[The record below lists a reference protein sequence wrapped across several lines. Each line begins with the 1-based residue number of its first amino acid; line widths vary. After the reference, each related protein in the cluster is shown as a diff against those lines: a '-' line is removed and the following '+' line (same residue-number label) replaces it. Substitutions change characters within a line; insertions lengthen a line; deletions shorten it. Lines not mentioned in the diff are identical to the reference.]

1 MTQVLKMTAPQLEDA
16 KDPNDARNDPQFRRY
31 LETEVKGI
39 ATSKNGVIDLSAYRA
54 SDKTGIDIPPREW
67 IWKHWASAGVVT
79 GLSGPPGVAKS
90 LLAQQIGTHAAIG
103 LQLLGSP
110 MSKVPALHV
119 TCEDD
124 EDELDRRQIQI
135 CDAIGT
141 PLPDDLHLMSWV
153 GEETLLVFQE
163 NGSFSRTARFTA
175 LDEYIGDNGIKC
187 ATLDLIPDF
196 WNGNEINRTHVN
208 AFVKS
213 HLAYLARRHKAAII
227 PLFHPSKAGM
237 ADGTGTSGSTAWEG
251 SFRGRIYM
259 SRPKDDDIKS
269 PDRIISRPKANYSS
283 LDEKEMTWRDGYL
296 WEKGTDKEEDREQKN
311 VQIFLEILQY
321 CETKEMEISPANNSP
336 NYFGKTFPQIWKS
349 IDGRHTKITK
359 RAMENAYIKCQMD
372 GVTKELPPNNR
383 GGKRIKFIGYGDA

>member
-1 MTQVLKMTAPQLEDA
+1 MTEVVKMTAPHLDDA
-16 KDPNDARNDPQFRRY
+16 KDPNDARNDPRFRRY
-31 LETEVKGI
+31 LETEVKG
-39 ATSKNGVIDLSAYRA
+39 AKAEPKNGAIDLGAYRA
-54 SDKTGIDIPPREW
+54 SDKSGITIPPREW

-110 MSKVPALHV
+110 MMQVPALHV

-124 EDELDRRQIQI
+124 EDELDRRQIRI

-141 PLPDDLHLMSWV
+141 QLPSDLHLMSWV
-153 GEETLLVFQE
+153 GEETLLVFQD
-163 NGSFSRTARFTA
+163 NGRFSRTPRFTA
-175 LDEYIGDNGIKC
+175 LDEYIGDNSIKLL
-187 ATLDLIPDF
+187 TLDLIPDF

-213 HLAYLARRHKAAII
+213 HLAYLARRHKAAVI

-259 SRPKDDDIKS
+259 SRVKDDDMKS
-269 PDRIISRPKANYSS
+269 PDRIISRPKANYST
-283 LDEKEMTWRDGYL
+283 LDEKELTWRDGYL
-296 WEKGTDKEEDREQKN
+296 WEKGTNKDADRDQEN
-311 VQIFLEILQY
+311 EQIFLEILQY
-321 CETKEMEISPANNSP
+321 CEKKGIEVSPSTNAQK
-336 NYFGKTFPQIWKS
+336 YYGRAFPEIWKMM
-349 IDGRHTKITK
+349 DGRHRNITQ
-359 RAMENAYIKCQMD
+359 RAMEKACLQARVKGLIEETER
-372 GVTKELPPNNR
+372 TKTTRPRL
-383 GGKRIKFIGYGDA
+383 KFIGYK

>member
-1 MTQVLKMTAPQLEDA
+1 MGEVWNIDGELEKDLAVL
-16 KDPNDARNDPQFRRY
+16 
-31 LETEVKGI
+31 
-39 ATSKNGVIDLSAYRA
+39 DLGAYRA
-54 SDKTGIDIPPREW
+54 SDKSGQAIPPREW

-90 LLAQQIGTHAAIG
+90 LLAQQIGTHASIG

-110 MSKVPALHV
+110 MIKVPALHV

-124 EDELDRRQIQI
+124 EDELDRRQIKI

-141 PLPDDLHLMSWV
+141 ELPSDLHLMSWV

-163 NGSFSRTARFTA
+163 NGLFSRTARFNA
-175 LDEYIGDNGIKC
+175 LDEYIGHHGIKLI
-187 ATLDLIPDF
+187 TLDLIPDF

-213 HLAYLARRHKAAII
+213 HLAYLARRHKAAVI

-251 SFRGRIYM
+251 SFRGRIYL
-259 SRPKDDDIKS
+259 SRPKDDDLKS
-269 PDRIISRPKANYSS
+269 PDRIISRPKANYST
-283 LDEKEMTWRDGYL
+283 LDEKELTWRDGYL
-296 WEKGTDKEEDREQKN
+296 WEKSTDKEEDRLQKN

-321 CETKEMEISPANNSP
+321 CESKNIEVSPSTNTQKYYGRA
-336 NYFGKTFPQIWKS
+336 FPDIWKMM
-349 IDGRHTKITK
+349 DGRHNKITK
-359 RAMENAYIKCQMD
+359 NAMEKAYLKAKVD
-372 GVTKELPPNNR
+372 GVIEETKR
-383 GGKRIKFIGYGDA
+383 TGKSRPRLKFIGYRDAQNG